1 MEKFLVILIPVA
13 AILLLC
19 VAAMSVKIWIKKD
32 GKFTETEIGKN
43 KNMQK
48 LGIKCV
54 KQEELERLNKN
65 TKQKIDC
72 NDCEGCFLK
81 EKRK

>member
-13 AILLLC
+13 VILLLC

-32 GKFTETEIGKN
+32 GKFAETEIGKN

-65 TKQKIDC
+65 TKQKVDC
-72 NDCEGCFLK
+72 TNCEGCFLK
-81 EKRK
+81 EK